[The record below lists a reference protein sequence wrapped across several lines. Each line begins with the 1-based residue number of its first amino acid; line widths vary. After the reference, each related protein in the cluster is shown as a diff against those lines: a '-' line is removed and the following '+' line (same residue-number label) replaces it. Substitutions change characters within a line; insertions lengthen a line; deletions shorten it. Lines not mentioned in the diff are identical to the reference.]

1 MVREITGDLLSCDA
15 DVICHQVNYYGV
27 MGGGI
32 AAAIR
37 RRVLTDSQY
46 SKYQRLCAAHGDSL
60 LGKVQYLR
68 CKKNRVIANVFSQRD
83 MSTDYPAFRKCMIEI
98 RYWAKE

>member
-46 SKYQRLCAAHGDSL
+46 SNYQRLWL
-60 LGKVQYLR
+60 LMATTYLAKYNISAVR
-68 CKKNRVIANVFSQRD
+68 RIELSQMFSV
-83 MSTDYPAFRKCMIEI
+83 SAI
-98 RYWAKE
+98 